1 MESLLEI
8 VARAGLDPD
17 GWRLLLKQAAE
28 ADPAGLPPEQAE
40 WPAITRMNL
49 QRTLRLERTWQPTPQ
64 LAARLM
70 RINVPQTWL
79 VLSEPWCGDSAQCL
93 PCLGVAARLS
103 PLVRLRV
110 LRRDA
115 HPEVMDRYLTRGT
128 RSIPVLVALA
138 DDGSELFRWGPRP
151 AAAQAVVE
159 AARAAGLDKH
169 VVQERLH
176 LFYGRDRGRA
186 LDAELVAVLE
196 AAFGGPATP
205 GGEAP

>member
-8 VARAGLDPD
+8 VARVGLDKEQ
-17 GWRLLLKQAAE
+17 WRLLLKAGAE

-40 WPAITRMNL
+40 WPGITRLNL

-70 RINVPQTWL
+70 RISEPQTWL
-79 VLSEPWCGDSAQCL
+79 VISEPWCGDSAQCL
-93 PCLGVAARLS
+93 PCLGVASGLS
-103 PLVRLRV
+103 PLVRLRI

-115 HPEVMDRYLTRGT
+115 HPEIMDRYLTRGT
-128 RSIPVLVALA
+128 RSIPILVSLA
-138 DDGSELFRWGPRP
+138 DDGRELFRWGPRP

-159 AARAAGLDKH
+159 AAKAEGLDKH
-169 VVQERLH
+169 SVHERLH

-186 LDAELVAVLE
+186 LDGELVAVLA
-196 AAFGGPATP
+196 AAFGGDAT
-205 GGEAP
+205 